1 MGNPLVHFEFVAD
14 NPEALAEFYRK
25 LFDWT
30 IEKFEGGMEYWS
42 VTTGS
47 TPGGGIARRES
58 PEQMQTIY
66 FDVPS
71 VDDYLQKARGLG
83 AKVIVE
89 KFEVGDM
96 GWGALIADPDG
107 NLLGLW
113 ELNPKWMEQQQSQ

>member
-1 MGNPLVHFEFVAD
+1 MGSPLVHFEFVAD

-30 IEKFEGGMEYWS
+30 IGEFEGGMEYWS

-47 TPGGGIARRES
+47 TPGGGIAKRER

-71 VDDYLQKARGLG
+71 IDDYLQKARALG
-83 AKVIVE
+83 AKVISE
-89 KFEVGDM
+89 KSAVGEM
-96 GWGALIADPDG
+96 GWAALIADPDG
-107 NLLGLW
+107 NLVGLW